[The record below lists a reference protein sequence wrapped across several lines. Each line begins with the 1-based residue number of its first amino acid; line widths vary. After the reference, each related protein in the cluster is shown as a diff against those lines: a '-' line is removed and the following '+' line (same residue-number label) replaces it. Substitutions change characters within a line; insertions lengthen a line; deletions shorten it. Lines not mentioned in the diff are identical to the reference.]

1 MLKVFCHDG
10 HIPAEKLTQL
20 FFFFPESWVGLI
32 VNKELNW
39 FIGSYTNYFPQ
50 MESTVHTIRS

>member
-20 FFFFPESWVGLI
+20 FFFSESWVELI

-50 MESTVHTIRS
+50 MESTVRGIRS